1 MKIGP
6 FNISS
11 ARTKANGESTA
22 VARPSSNGAATATA
36 SAGAGEASTQV
47 ALSPAATTLIAGGD
61 ASFDTAKVQRIAQAI
76 RDGSFR
82 INAGAIADK
91 LLDNAHELLARSP
104 H

>member
-11 ARTKANGESTA
+11 ARTTASGENTA
-22 VARPSSNGAATATA
+22 AARPSSNGAAPTPAAATA
-36 SAGAGEASTQV
+36 SEASAQV

-61 ASFDTAKVQRIAQAI
+61 TSFDTAKVQRIAQAI

-91 LLDNAHELLARSP
+91 LLDNAQELLARSP

>member
-11 ARTKANGESTA
+11 TRATANGESTTA
-22 VARPSSNGAATATA
+22 ARPATTGAASA
-36 SAGAGEASTQV
+36 SAGEASAQV
-47 ALSPAATTLIAGGD
+47 ALSPAAATLISGGNT
-61 ASFDTAKVQRIAQAI
+61 SFDAAKVQRIAQAI

-91 LLDNAHELLARSP
+91 LIDNAQELLGRSP

>member
-6 FNISS
+6 FANSS
-11 ARTKANGESTA
+11 ARSVTTGERPA
-22 VARPSSNGAATATA
+22 ARPTSAAKSSDPTSG
-36 SAGAGEASTQV
+36 STQV
-47 ALSPAATTLIAGGD
+47 ALSESAASLLDVADT
-61 ASFDTAKVQRIAQAI
+61 SFDAEKVERIAQAI

-91 LLDNAHELLARSP
+91 LLDNAQELLVRSQ